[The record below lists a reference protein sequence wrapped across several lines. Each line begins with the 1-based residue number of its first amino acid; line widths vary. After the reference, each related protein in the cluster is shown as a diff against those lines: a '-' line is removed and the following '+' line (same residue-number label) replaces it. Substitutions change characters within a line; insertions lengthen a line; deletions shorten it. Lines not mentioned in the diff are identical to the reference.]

1 MLLKVATETATHGRI
16 SGVPECNLMFS
27 FVLFSS
33 QAVSHWFFIIPCY
46 TQKLQT
52 SSRASRGDAVA
63 T

>member
-1 MLLKVATETATHGRI
+1 MLLKVATETANHGRI

-27 FVLFSS
+27 FVLFS
-33 QAVSHWFFIIPCY
+33 QAVSRWFFIIPCY

-63 T
+63 P